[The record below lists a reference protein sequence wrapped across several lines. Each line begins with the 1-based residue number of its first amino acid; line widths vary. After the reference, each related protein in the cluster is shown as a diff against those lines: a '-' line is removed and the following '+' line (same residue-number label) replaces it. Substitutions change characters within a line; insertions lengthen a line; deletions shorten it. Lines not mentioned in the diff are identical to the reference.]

1 MMHQPIELFHLSNLL
16 QMRNDRRRVN
26 AEFFGNFTYS
36 CKINFKDGSQFVVVN
51 LLWSSTTLLIFKA
64 FVSCAEI
71 LEPPLHYMLVGS
83 FYAKYVVDVMTC
95 LCRFITHFELE

>member
-1 MMHQPIELFHLSNLL
+1 ML
-16 QMRNDRRRVN
+16 NDHRIVN
-26 AEFFGNFTYS
+26 AEFFVNFTYS

-71 LEPPLHYMLVGS
+71 LELPLHYMLVSS
-83 FYAKYVVDVMTC
+83 FWAKSVVDVTSC